1 MHYSDQIFFLSISL
15 ICFLSAF
22 LKIKKY
28 KEMQT
33 WPNVT
38 GTINES
44 TVRVAKSNDGS
55 VGLINPFLTIF
66 PEVFY
71 EYIHREQNYTNS
83 SISINSLSFSNLK
96 KAESFIERYPIGEN
110 IQVYYDP
117 SKPERSYLDITAKPK
132 VTKRVVAS
140 IISFLIF
147 LIMFF

>member
-1 MHYSDQIFFLSISL
+1 MYSDQIFFLSISL

-22 LKIKKY
+22 FKLKRY
-28 KEMQT
+28 KAMQT
-33 WPNVT
+33 WPNVY
-38 GTINES
+38 GTITES

-71 EYIHREQNYTNS
+71 EYTHREQNYTNS
-83 SISINSLSFSNLK
+83 SISINSLSFSNLN
-96 KAESFIERYPIGEN
+96 KAEKFIEKYPKGES

-117 SKPERSYLDITAKPK
+117 SKPEKSYLDITIKPK
-132 VTKRVVAS
+132 VTKRIVTS